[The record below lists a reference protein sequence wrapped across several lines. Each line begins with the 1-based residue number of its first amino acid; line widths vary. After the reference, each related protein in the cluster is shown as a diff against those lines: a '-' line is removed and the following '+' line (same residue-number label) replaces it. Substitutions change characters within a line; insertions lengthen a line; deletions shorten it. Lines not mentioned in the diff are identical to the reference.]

1 MFFHIWL
8 TLIWMPKLC
17 SQNPYTAVTI
27 DLIYPLM
34 IFISS
39 WFLIRKTCL
48 RNSLFKCLVNPFVLL
63 SVILSLKNISA
74 KKHYKHYGRIPVNL
88 VHHLYYKFLQLA
100 YVAYLRTPTP
110 IFFVLIAEQKILQF
124 DWMRDTTCHT
134 QPKSSSLRCYLPLMT
149 ISMQKLGSLDS
160 FHRYWRSKNPA
171 IWLDKRQN
179 WPHPTKIG
187 SLRC

>member
-39 WFLIRKTCL
+39 WFLVRKTCL

-74 KKHYKHYGRIPVNL
+74 KIHYKHYGRIPVNL
-88 VHHLYYKFLQLA
+88 VHHLYYRFLQLA

-110 IFFVLIAEQKILQF
+110 IGVSIILDRRTLARKPIFSPWSESMIGRSGLFF
-124 DWMRDTTCHT
+124 
-134 QPKSSSLRCYLPLMT
+134 PKSNVF
-149 ISMQKLGSLDS
+149 I
-160 FHRYWRSKNPA
+160 
-171 IWLDKRQN
+171 
-179 WPHPTKIG
+179 TKPIQIN
-187 SLRC
+187 